1 MPKKT
6 KDLRLWDK
14 NSNGI
19 IPFLTRSEKLA
30 IDLMKAIRLKDN
42 IITAFSEEK
51 ILKTNSLNPLSI
63 YQEELSEVDEGI
75 ISDLDKNGLLVYH
88 VLLSYYMVGKQIEI
102 QCEHEVSSFE
112 KVIVTKS
119 YLCVP
124 KDIFADAMADDEE
137 ITEESDRRLVIKE
150 YMEHEIFMANQGYL
164 FAYVVNEEDG
174 SADFY
179 HIGVNVLNSNLIR
192 ES

>member
-1 MPKKT
+1 MPKQT

-14 NSNGI
+14 NNGI
-19 IPFLTRSEKLA
+19 IPFVTRSQKLA
-30 IDLMKAIRLKDN
+30 LDLMKAIKMKNN
-42 IITAFSEEK
+42 IVTSFNEGK

-63 YQEELSEVDEGI
+63 YQEELSEVEKEI
-75 ISDLDKNGLLVYH
+75 IADLDKNGLFVYH

-112 KVIVTKS
+112 KVIVTTS

-124 KDIFADAMADDEE
+124 KDIFADAMADDEN
-137 ITEESDRRLVIKE
+137 ITEESNRGLVIKE
-150 YMEHEIFMANQGYL
+150 YMEHEIFMAHQGYL

-174 SADFY
+174 AGDFY
-179 HIGVNVLNSNLIR
+179 KIGVNSLNGNLIR